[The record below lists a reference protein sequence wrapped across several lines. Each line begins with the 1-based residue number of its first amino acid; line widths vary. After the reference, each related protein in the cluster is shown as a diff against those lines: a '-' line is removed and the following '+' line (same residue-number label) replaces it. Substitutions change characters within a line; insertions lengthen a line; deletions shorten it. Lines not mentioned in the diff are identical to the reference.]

1 MFGRDAKTR
10 SEDLTHQLAL
20 ILDQSNLALNL
31 IYKNPYANINLNLL
45 RIEEAITECRATI
58 LIYVKE

>member
-1 MFGRDAKTR
+1 MFGQDAKKR

-31 IYKNPYANINLNLL
+31 LYENPYANINLNLL
-45 RIEEAITECRATI
+45 QIEKAITTCRATI
-58 LIYVKE
+58 LVYVKE